1 MLYGLSP
8 DNKGKHEA
16 GRKKRK
22 PKKGKDEHDAV
33 CRVLNRKA
41 GLLTTE
47 VTRMRRLVFNIFMI
61 QPVHIGFLP
70 VRDPATEQLPV
81 FLIYTGCA
89 SHA

>member
-8 DNKGKHEA
+8 DNKRKHEA

-47 VTRMRRLVFNIFMI
+47 VTRMRRLDNM
-61 QPVHIGFLP
+61 
-70 VRDPATEQLPV
+70 
-81 FLIYTGCA
+81 
-89 SHA
+89 